1 MAKKLVCKNKSMR
14 NAANMLNEYIFKTA
28 MKNITNQQEFLR
40 DAMRRL
46 NMTREQ
52 FAERI
57 GTVKRRLDNW
67 LVPIESRE
75 YREMDGIVW
84 KFVREILENEEK

>member
-1 MAKKLVCKNKSMR
+1 
-14 NAANMLNEYIFKTA
+14 
-28 MKNITNQQEFLR
+28 MKNTTNQQEFLR

-57 GTVKRRLDNW
+57 GTVKRRLDNAA
-67 LVPIESRE
+67 E
-75 YREMDGIVW
+75 DA
-84 KFVREILENEEK
+84 KK

>member
-1 MAKKLVCKNKSMR
+1 MTEVKN
-14 NAANMLNEYIFKTA
+14 TQ
-28 MKNITNQQEFLR
+28 NQQEFLR

-57 GTVKRRLDNW
+57 GTAKRRLDNW
-67 LVPIESRE
+67 LVPSESKE
-75 YREMDGIVW
+75 FREMDGIVW
-84 KFVREILENEEK
+84 KFVREILQNEQK

>member
-1 MAKKLVCKNKSMR
+1 
-14 NAANMLNEYIFKTA
+14 MLNEYIFKTA
-28 MKNITNQQEFLR
+28 MKNTTNQQEFLR

-67 LVPIESRE
+67 LVPIESKE